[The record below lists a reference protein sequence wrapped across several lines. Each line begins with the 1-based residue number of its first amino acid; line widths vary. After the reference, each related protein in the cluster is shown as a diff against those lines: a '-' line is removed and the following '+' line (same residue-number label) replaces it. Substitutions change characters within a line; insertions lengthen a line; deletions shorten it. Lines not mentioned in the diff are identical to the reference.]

1 MGRKDY
7 THEDAINII
16 RSLGNALGLKEHTDA
31 MGLSFYYVSEKVVV
45 RISDHSAHLQT
56 WVDYGT
62 YSIEK
67 KYSIVIEVN
76 PSKPDPNINQDV
88 QQFVVK
94 EYKHRLNLT
103 FWKYKE
109 VDDKVILQLMN
120 AVKGAIGNGGEF
132 SNPFSVSP
140 KLIASVY
147 TPPKEDKTTSL
158 TGETRSTQNNKTD
171 KNESKNMNRKNAIRL
186 TESELKNII
195 TESVKKVL
203 KESNPYLSEIN
214 KNINYFHSEALEKL
228 NGLKQAFEEIPDEYE
243 SMKRTQIAL
252 VNQTIKNLKL
262 IYSGANWTEDG
273 PSLSMMNRL
282 DKEY

>member
-1 MGRKDY
+1 M
-7 THEDAINII
+7 
-16 RSLGNALGLKEHTDA
+16 S
-31 MGLSFYYVSEKVVV
+31 
-45 RISDHSAHLQT
+45 
-56 WVDYGT
+56 
-62 YSIEK
+62 K
-67 KYSIVIEVN
+67 KN
-76 PSKPDPNINQDV
+76 
-88 QQFVVK
+88 
-94 EYKHRLNLT
+94 T
-103 FWKYKE
+103 
-109 VDDKVILQLMN
+109 
-120 AVKGAIGNGGEF
+120 
-132 SNPFSVSP
+132 
-140 KLIASVY
+140 
-147 TPPKEDKTTSL
+147 
-158 TGETRSTQNNKTD
+158 
-171 KNESKNMNRKNAIRL
+171 IRL

-262 IYSGANWTEDG
+262 IYSGANWAEDG